1 MITSE
6 SALGR
11 NQDHAQFEAEVT
23 GHLEA
28 LMRFA
33 LRLTR
38 VRADAE
44 DLVSDTILRA
54 LQRRDRYRFGTNMR
68 RWLCTI
74 LYRLFVT
81 QGRMDQMRAR
91 LSECGS
97 AWSAHGADSGSDPEG
112 HFYDALIDAPITRA
126 LNDLPCHIRLAI
138 VLSDMRDLDCR
149 EIAEMLRVPVGT
161 VKSRIFRGRRML
173 RTKLA
178 RYAAEIGYIPV
189 PAAA

>member
-1 MITSE
+1 
-6 SALGR
+6 
-11 NQDHAQFEAEVT
+11 
-23 GHLEA
+23 
-28 LMRFA
+28 MRFA

-54 LQRRDRYRFGTNMR
+54 LQRRDQYRFGTNMR

-74 LYRLFVT
+74 LYRLYVT
-81 QGRMDQMRAR
+81 QGRIDQMRAR
-91 LSECGS
+91 LAECGS

-112 HFYDALIDAPITRA
+112 HFYDALIDAPITQA